1 MKTVCVY
8 CGANPGA
15 DPAFLSAA
23 SMLGSLLALQRRGLV
38 YGGGRVG
45 RMGALADAA
54 LGAGGR
60 VVGIM
65 PRDLMEREIGH
76 SGLTELQVVDSMHQ
90 RKMLMADLADG
101 FVALPGGI
109 GTLEEFFE
117 IWTWSQLGLVR
128 KPLGVLNVAGFF
140 DPLLVFLDQ
149 LVAQGFV
156 SAESRA
162 FLCVDDD
169 AERLLERMATQ
180 PLPHLRRW
188 LDRSQT

>member
-45 RMGALADAA
+45 LMGAIADAA

-60 VVGIM
+60 VVGII

-109 GTLEEFFE
+109 GTLEEFVE
-117 IWTWSQLGLVR
+117 IWPWSQLGLVR

>member
-45 RMGALADAA
+45 LMGAIADAA

-60 VVGIM
+60 VVGII